1 MNIALGSDHGGY
13 LLKEHI
19 KAFVS
24 SLGHQVTDTGTFS
37 TESTDYPLFGFR
49 TAELVAE
56 GRCERGI
63 VFCTTGIGISIAA
76 NKVPG
81 IRAALCSSVSL
92 AQAARKHNDA
102 NVLALG
108 AVSVTET
115 EAEEITKIFLEQQ
128 FEGGRHERRV
138 NMLDSYG
145 EASS

>member
-19 KAFVS
+19 KSFIS
-24 SLGHQVTDTGTFS
+24 SLGHQITDTGTFS
-37 TESTDYPLFGFR
+37 KESTDYPLFGFR
-49 TAELVAE
+49 AAELVAE
-56 GRCERGI
+56 GSCERGI

-81 IRAALCSSVSL
+81 IRAALCSSVRL
-92 AQAARKHNDA
+92 AQAARMHNDA

-108 AVSVTET
+108 AVTVTET

-138 NMLDSYG
+138 KMLDSYG
-145 EASS
+145 EVSG